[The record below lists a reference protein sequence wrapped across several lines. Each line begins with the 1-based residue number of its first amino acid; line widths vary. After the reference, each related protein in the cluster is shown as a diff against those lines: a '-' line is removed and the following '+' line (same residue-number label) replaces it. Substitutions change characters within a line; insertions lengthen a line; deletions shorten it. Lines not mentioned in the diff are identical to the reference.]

1 MRTLTYIEDGNEND
15 FGKKLNRK
23 DLINFDKRRKLAHVV
38 AEIIK
43 WQNTAYAIEKDTSMI
58 KYLESAETFNET
70 LLWKQ
75 SLVCEA
81 RKGGKGPNMEV

>member
-1 MRTLTYIEDGNEND
+1 MRLLTYIEDGNEND

-43 WQNTAYAIEKDTSMI
+43 WQNTSYAIEKDTTVI
-58 KYLESAETFNET
+58 KYLENAETFNDT

-81 RKGGKGPNMEV
+81 RKSKANVDLD